1 MLAASLANSK
11 FFWAIFAAFALGI
24 VFWVAAWPMDSPQAQ
39 EGPSGEVRVSAG
51 PHDVRVIPVN
61 SNLAAGFVQFSVLV
75 RNAETGEVVPDAKV
89 VLLAKNEEA
98 EYEGWAT
105 ALNSPS
111 LPEQYDARVNLES
124 TGDWL
129 ISIDVDSPL
138 GRGGADLMT
147 LHVPALQRYTSGSL
161 VFFGVFAV
169 LIGGVAYLWWSIR
182 RNQRRKAAQG

>member
-1 MLAASLANSK
+1 MLAASLVNSK
-11 FFWAIFAAFALGI
+11 LFWAMFAAFMFIIWA
-24 VFWVAAWPMDSPQAQ
+24 AAWPMASAQAQ

-51 PHDVRVIPVN
+51 PHDVRVIPVS

-75 RNAETGEVVPDAKV
+75 RNAVTGEVVPDARV
-89 VLLAKNEEA
+89 VLLAKNEEE

-105 ALNSPS
+105 ALNSPD
-111 LPEQYDARVNLES
+111 LPEQYDVRVNLES

-182 RNQRRKAAQG
+182 RNQRRKAAQE

>member
-1 MLAASLANSK
+1 MLAVSLVNSK
-11 FFWAIFAAFALGI
+11 LFWAIFAAFALGI
-24 VFWVAAWPMDSPQAQ
+24 VIWAAAWPMASAQEQ
-39 EGPSGEVRVSAG
+39 EGPKGEVRVSAG
-51 PHDVRVIPVN
+51 PHDVRVILVN

-75 RNAETGEVVPDAKV
+75 RNAATGEVVPDARV
-89 VLLAKNEEA
+89 VLLAKNEE
-98 EYEGWAT
+98 EKYEGWAT
-105 ALNSPS
+105 ALNSPA
-111 LPEQYDARVNLES
+111 LPEQYDARVNLDS

-169 LIGGVAYLWWSIR
+169 LIGGVAYLWWSVR
-182 RNQRRKAAQG
+182 RNQRRKAAQE